1 MNRFDLIN
9 HITGT
14 TVSQFQK
21 TRLYASLESKI
32 FKILTMSKV
41 SINVLIKKKI
51 QKNKLVVFLSNNHY
65 VFVLGEFIA
74 ARSHISAMCAVK
86 GLQPRAISTTT
97 G

>member
-1 MNRFDLIN
+1 MIRFDLIN

-32 FKILTMSKV
+32 FKILKMPKV
-41 SINVLIKKKI
+41 SINVLIKKI
-51 QKNKLVVFLSNNHY
+51 QKNKLVVFLSNNHH